1 MYGWKTAVAVLVFFA
16 LSASLEATANDRQFP
31 ANNEN
36 KPQSNPRAFGQ
47 ANISQQAQGQT
58 RKFGQEASGQ
68 SITPRT
74 FGIAPQ
80 TASNRVV
87 FPHSSEK
94 VPHILVSTE
103 SVYTVDSGLP
113 TEEPKVQLTSLISTG
128 AVPKNNTT
136 EVSFTESFLSDPGRV
151 GGLVGGITAG
161 AIFLNPLAPIIGNV
175 LGYLVGKNSDYSE
188 RKKEL
193 IKQYSNERPIATS
206 EGAVDV
212 IRLNSN

>member
-1 MYGWKTAVAVLVFFA
+1 MYGWKTAAAVLVFFA

-58 RKFGQEASGQ
+58 RKFGQEPSGH
-68 SITPRT
+68 TVTHRT
-74 FGIAPQ
+74 FGVAPQ
-80 TASNRVV
+80 TKSNRVT
-87 FPHSSEK
+87 FSNSSVKEPYSIA
-94 VPHILVSTE
+94 VE
-103 SVYTVDSGLP
+103 DGLP
-113 TEEPKVQLTSLISTG
+113 TEAPKVQVASLTNTNI
-128 AVPKNNTT
+128 APINKTT
-136 EVSFTESFLSDPGRV
+136 EVSFTESFLSDPSRV

-161 AIFLNPLAPIIGNV
+161 AIFLNPLAPIIGNL

-188 RKKEL
+188 KNKEL
-193 IKQYSNERPIATS
+193 TKQHSNERPIATS
-206 EGAVDV
+206 EGAVEI